1 MTGLRKP
8 CAPIWRLSFEQ
19 TRTEPAG
26 FDPGPPAQPGTSQRQ
41 IFERTLAILCNRTFP
56 LPAVPIGTCRSI
68 RSQGS
73 PAVSSLG
80 PSILP
85 PDGDIDLLG
94 QTSNEV
100 ENLVEI
106 VREVCGQDVQED
118 GLLFDPATV
127 TGERIKEDADY
138 KGVRVR
144 FSGLLGKARVHLQID
159 VGFADVVSPAPMVK
173 IYPVILPMPAPEL
186 RSYPPE
192 TVVAEKAQAMVFLG
206 SVNSRMKDFYDIWI
220 LAGEFEFKG
229 AELQEAIRLTFK
241 HRDTDIPSGE
251 PVAFSTQFA
260 QDKRNQWRAFLKTS
274 AIADAPDPFDIIL
287 MRLKEFIIPVF
298 ESTHTGQRF
307 EKTWKGCGPWR

>member
-1 MTGLRKP
+1 M
-8 CAPIWRLSFEQ
+8 
-19 TRTEPAG
+19 
-26 FDPGPPAQPGTSQRQ
+26 
-41 IFERTLAILCNRTFP
+41 
-56 LPAVPIGTCRSI
+56 
-68 RSQGS
+68 
-73 PAVSSLG
+73 
-80 PSILP
+80 
-85 PDGDIDLLG
+85 
-94 QTSNEV
+94 

>member
-1 MTGLRKP
+1 MSKP
-8 CAPIWRLSFEQ
+8 VQNLPASIQDRLLNQARLSGRSLNELLQYYAIERFLYRLSRSEHAGQ
-19 TRTEPAG
+19 FVLKGALLFRLWGLASFRPTR
-26 FDPGPPAQPGTSQRQ
+26 
-41 IFERTLAILCNRTFP
+41 
-56 LPAVPIGTCRSI
+56 
-68 RSQGS
+68 
-73 PAVSSLG
+73 
-80 PSILP
+80 
-85 PDGDIDLLG
+85 DIDLLG

-220 LAGEFEFKG
+220 LAGKFEFKG